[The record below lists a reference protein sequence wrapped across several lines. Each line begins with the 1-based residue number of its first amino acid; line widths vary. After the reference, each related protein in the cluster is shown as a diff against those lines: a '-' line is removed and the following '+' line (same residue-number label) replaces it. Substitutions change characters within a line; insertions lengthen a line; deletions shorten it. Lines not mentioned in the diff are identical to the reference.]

1 MIDHP
6 GLFYL
11 ALLTLPFLLL
21 ISMDLLVGAQ
31 SLKYLDQIP
40 PAPMANLPAL
50 SVVVAARNEE
60 AKIQAALQSLLAQDY
75 SRLEVIVIDDRSSD
89 ATGAILDRMSLTN
102 PHLRVFHVSH
112 LPPGWLGKNH
122 ALYFGA
128 ERASGELLLFTDAD
142 VMMAPTSLRRAVCYL
157 NEYSLDH
164 LAVAPQ
170 VRVPGVILNIF
181 VAGFTVFFSL
191 FARPWK
197 ARDPRSPRH
206 IGIGAFNLIRARAYQ
221 MIGTHQ
227 AISLRPDD
235 DLKLGKLLKKHGLR
249 QDMALG
255 PGLIWVEW
263 YSSVR
268 ELIQG
273 LMKNMFSGFDYRL
286 PLVPIATLLNFLLFV
301 WPALGILLTSG
312 QTRWLNS
319 TLLAISIITGVHHVL
334 RFRGNPFYAIGL
346 PLASALF
353 IYIIWKATLT
363 TLINGGINWRGTHYS
378 LEELKGNKV

>member
-1 MIDHP
+1 
-6 GLFYL
+6 
-11 ALLTLPFLLL
+11 
-21 ISMDLLVGAQ
+21 
-31 SLKYLDQIP
+31 
-40 PAPMANLPAL
+40 
-50 SVVVAARNEE
+50 
-60 AKIQAALQSLLAQDY
+60 
-75 SRLEVIVIDDRSSD
+75 
-89 ATGAILDRMSLTN
+89 
-102 PHLRVFHVSH
+102 
-112 LPPGWLGKNH
+112 
-122 ALYFGA
+122 
-128 ERASGELLLFTDAD
+128 
-142 VMMAPTSLRRAVCYL
+142 
-157 NEYSLDH
+157 
-164 LAVAPQ
+164 
-170 VRVPGVILNIF
+170 
-181 VAGFTVFFSL
+181 
-191 FARPWK
+191 
-197 ARDPRSPRH
+197 
-206 IGIGAFNLIRARAYQ
+206 
-221 MIGTHQ
+221 
-227 AISLRPDD
+227 LRPDD